1 MRQFL
6 TFVWLFL
13 VSLCLTPL
21 SVSSLSLAN
30 NNQHSFSTRQLSQ
43 PISNDIS
50 NDNNIPTTSSIKSSL
65 QILAQNDLSLD
76 FKISSTPSLSS
87 DPSFFSSYQLLTNP
101 KSYNQAKRSCNL
113 LSENLIPSNTRID
126 KDSALF
132 KQLKYL
138 NYQSVQSVL
147 PISIPNQYWIDG
159 GRVLTYSKDGNVK
172 ISKEPLLGKK
182 LMAICSESAQRHL
195 SNNTDTDSRWKVG
208 VKTGQTTVVG

>member
-30 NNQHSFSTRQLSQ
+30 NNQHSFSTRRLSQ

-65 QILAQNDLSLD
+65 QLLAQNDLSLD